1 MARLPSVSG
10 AHLARLLEKLG
21 YQFVRQ
27 KGSHARYT
35 LLTENGEHHV
45 TIPLHASVAKGT
57 LNDILSQVALRTG
70 RSKDDL
76 ISQL

>member
-10 AHLARLLEKLG
+10 ARLARLLESLG
-21 YQFVRQ
+21 YVFVRQ

-35 LLTENGEHHV
+35 LQTQNGEHHL

-57 LNDILSQVALRTG
+57 LNDILTQASLRTG
-70 RSKDDL
+70 RSKDEL

>member
-10 AHLARLLEKLG
+10 AQLARLLEKLG
-21 YQFVRQ
+21 YRFVRQ

-45 TIPLHASVAKGT
+45 TVPLHATMAKGT
-57 LNDILSQVALRTG
+57 LNDILTQVALHTG
-70 RSKDDL
+70 HSKDDL

>member
-10 AHLARLLEKLG
+10 ARLACLLESLG
-21 YQFVRQ
+21 YIFVRR

-35 LLTENGEHHV
+35 LQTQNGEHHI

-57 LNDILSQVALRTG
+57 LNDILSQVALRAG
-70 RSKDDL
+70 QSKDDL
-76 ISQL
+76 ISKL